1 MSSLV
6 KALVIG
12 ASRGLGLELVKKLKA
27 DGAEVFATVRTKP
40 KGNVIPAGVTIIEG
54 VDVAQPSAGEIIVQQ
69 LQGLQV
75 NLVIINAGYFTAET
89 LDKPNF
95 EEEMKMYQIVAVGP
109 VFLVH
114 HLHKSNALAAA
125 AKIILITT
133 EGGSITLRTP
143 EEGGGNYGH
152 HGSKAAANMV
162 GKLLANDLKQDGITV
177 VMIHPGFMRT
187 DMTRGVGYDKYWESG
202 GAVEP
207 SEAATSTL
215 NFVATISHDQ
225 TGTFWAPRGPRD
237 IGEAER
243 VLGKGLPTPLRLP
256 W

>member
-1 MSSLV
+1 M
-6 KALVIG
+6 KALVI
-12 ASRGLGLELVKKLKA
+12 ASRGLGLELAKNLQA
-27 DGAEVFATVRTKP
+27 DGAQVYATVRGPP
-40 KGNVIPAGVTIIEG
+40 KDDTMPEGVTVIGG
-54 VDVAQPSAGEIIVQQ
+54 VDVAKPDAGEIIVRQ
-69 LQGLQV
+69 LQGSQV
-75 NLVIINAGYFTAET
+75 DLVIINAGYFTSET

-95 EEEMKMYQIVAVGP
+95 EEELKMYQIVAIAP
-109 VFLVH
+109 VFLTH
-114 HLHKSNALAAA
+114 HLHKAKALGNS
-125 AKIILITT
+125 AKLILITT

-162 GKLLANDLKQDGITV
+162 GKLLANDLKATGITV
-177 VMIHPGFMRT
+177 AMIHPGFMRT
-187 DMTRGVGYDKYWESG
+187 DMTRNVGFDKFWDSG

-207 SEAATSTL
+207 SEAAQSTL
-215 NFVATISHDQ
+215 SFIYKLSHDQ

-243 VLGKGLPTPLRLP
+243 VLGKELPTPLQLP